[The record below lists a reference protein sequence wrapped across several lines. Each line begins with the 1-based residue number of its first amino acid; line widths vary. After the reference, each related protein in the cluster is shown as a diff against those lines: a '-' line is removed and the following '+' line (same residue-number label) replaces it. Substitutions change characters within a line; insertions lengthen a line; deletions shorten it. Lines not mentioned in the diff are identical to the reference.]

1 MSNPVLVVV
10 DVQNDF
16 CKGGVLEYKYPA
28 ISNTHLIAE
37 KAKETIEKGGKVI
50 FTRDTHDDREYLN
63 SLEGTNLPIPHC
75 IKNTQGWEFAS
86 ELKEIYDSCH
96 TCEVRKETFGTTLVG
111 DLIKDYQFLKKGFCN
126 GEIQV
131 CGYCT
136 SFCVASICTILRA
149 QFPNTKITLLQDLC
163 GDINEES
170 HRAAIKVLRNI
181 NIEIK

>member
-16 CKGGVLEYKYPA
+16 CKGGILEYKYPE

-37 KAKETIEKGGKVI
+37 KAKETVANGGTVL
-50 FTRDTHDDREYLN
+50 FTKDTHYKDKYLN
-63 SLEGTNLPIPHC
+63 TLEGVNLPIPHC
-75 IKNTQGWEFAS
+75 IIGTQGWEYPPEIQEVFNAIES
-86 ELKEIYDSCH
+86 VELL
-96 TCEVRKETFGTTLVG
+96 KETFGTTDVG
-111 DLIKDYQFLKKGFCN
+111 RMIEEYRYLGRKID
-126 GEIQV
+126 EIQV

-136 SFCVASICTILRA
+136 GFCVASICTILRA